1 MRVVWVDLISVV
13 MVIFIVIVDAK
24 GNPFAATLPP
34 TVDRQAMGW
43 IWLGEDEED
52 DGPDGAMA
60 AGAAD
65 NRYSAG
71 GLISAIAVRWRAN
84 FGSFG

>member
-1 MRVVWVDLISVV
+1 MISIV
-13 MVIFIVIVDAK
+13 MVVFIVIVDAAA
-24 GNPFAATLPP
+24 NPFAAAPPP

-43 IWLGEDEED
+43 IWLGKGEED

-71 GLISAIAVRWRAN
+71 GLISATALRWRTNLGN
-84 FGSFG
+84 FG

>member
-1 MRVVWVDLISVV
+1 MLVSSV
-13 MVIFIVIVDAK
+13 IGDAK
-24 GNPFAATLPP
+24 SHQSAATLPR
-34 TVDRQAMGW
+34 TVDGSAMGW
-43 IWLGEDEED
+43 ISFDRGEED

-71 GLISAIAVRWRAN
+71 GLINAIAFR
-84 FGSFG
+84 

>member
-1 MRVVWVDLISVV
+1 
-13 MVIFIVIVDAK
+13 
-24 GNPFAATLPP
+24 
-34 TVDRQAMGW
+34 MGGFGW
-43 IWLGEDEED
+43 GQGEED

-65 NRYSAG
+65 TRYSAG
-71 GLISAIAVRWRAN
+71 GLINAIAVRWRPN